1 MGRVAFEV
9 GDAGTVFQ
17 RYPTLVLW
25 GVDQTSRSSDVLSSI
40 QCASA
45 TGAKNFVYLKWQV
58 GETFFGG
65 KSSDIDLLSHDRVAS
80 EAAGVDA
87 DVNGDDDGDI
97 FFKLKPGIWRFYGQ
111 FKRSSFFADEQAR
124 LYRIVSGTDNDELLG
139 EGDSTPNGEIDGS
152 GLLPVIGSLAML
164 EVSPVSIAASDVLYF
179 AYGDVDDLTNFRTHW
194 MGMERLQ
201 GG

>member
-17 RYPTLVLW
+17 RYPTLVLF
-25 GVDQTSRSSDVLSSI
+25 GVNQSARNSDVLSEP

-45 TGAKNFVYLKWQV
+45 SGSKNFIYPKWRV
-58 GETFFGG
+58 AETFFGG
-65 KSSDIDLLSHDRVAS
+65 KSSDIDLLSHDDVS
-80 EAAGVDA
+80 GLSGDL
-87 DVNGDDDGDI
+87 DTLVNGDDDGDI

-111 FKRSSFFADEQAR
+111 FKRSSYFADEQAR
-124 LYRIVSGTDNDELLG
+124 LYRVVSEFNNDELLG

-164 EVSPVSIAASDVLYF
+164 EVSPVSLSLIHISEPTRPY
-179 AYGDVDDLTNFRTHW
+179 
-194 MGMERLQ
+194 
-201 GG
+201 